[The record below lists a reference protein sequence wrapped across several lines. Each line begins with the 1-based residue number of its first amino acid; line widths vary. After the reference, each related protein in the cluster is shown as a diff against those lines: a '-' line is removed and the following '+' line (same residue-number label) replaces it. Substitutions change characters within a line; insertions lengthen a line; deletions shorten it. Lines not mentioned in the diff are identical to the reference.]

1 MHLRRINARKVSTS
15 FSTQTVRDSTL
26 VCGVIS
32 IHVKRKR
39 NVWTLSGK
47 AQRHSVAN
55 MNFHLGYHHDNW
67 PNLLTSCGRC
77 INYLKWPLRC
87 DQFRC
92 EQTRLRV
99 WPHKATARASGLV
112 RRSNWS
118 WSASVTAPFE
128 RDDERDLGLL
138 RLNCFDSSEFCL
150 TQVNDRSICW
160 PDDLRIRRYQWSKH
174 WSVNGPNYS
183 SHKSCKQDS
192 RFSHD
197 L

>member
-26 VCGVIS
+26 VCEVIS

-47 AQRHSVAN
+47 PQRHSVAN
-55 MNFHLGYHHDNW
+55 RNFHLGYHHDNW

-87 DQFRC
+87 DHFRC

-99 WPHKATARASGLV
+99 WPHKATTRASGQTQQLV
-112 RRSNWS
+112 LVGLGY
-118 WSASVTAPFE
+118 SAFRTRWWTRF
-128 RDDERDLGLL
+128 GITKTKLL
-138 RLNCFDSSEFCL
+138 WF
-150 TQVNDRSICW
+150 
-160 PDDLRIRRYQWSKH
+160 LRILFDPIKWPEHLLTWWFAYTTL
-174 WSVNGPNYS
+174 SVVKTLVSERP
-183 SHKSCKQDS
+183 QL
-192 RFSHD
+192 FIP
-197 L
+197 